1 MTQSQ
6 KEVLKVWIAA
16 GLWLGIIIT
25 ESSKIGGSNNTSR
38 VFFPIFHFLFGMDAA
53 HFQPWHFFIRKTG
66 HFVGYFVMSLLFFRA
81 WRATLLRPNIAWA
94 FHWAGIAWILTTF
107 VASIDEWH
115 QAYVPGRGSS
125 LHDVLLDSS
134 AALAAQVI
142 IWYWSHNRIKTN
154 PTQEARTLGS
164 VG

>member
-1 MTQSQ
+1 MTQPQ

-38 VFFPIFHFLFGMDAA
+38 ILFPIFHFLCGMDAT
-53 HFQPWHFFIRKTG
+53 HFQPWHLFLRKTG
-66 HFVGYFVMSLLFFRA
+66 HFVGYLVMSLLFFRA
-81 WRATLLRPNIAWA
+81 WRATLPRTNTAWA

-107 VASIDEWH
+107 VASMDEWH
-115 QAYVPGRGSS
+115 QAYIPGRSSS
-125 LHDVLLDSS
+125 LHDVLLDSG
-134 AALAAQVI
+134 AALMAQAI
-142 IWYWSHNRIKTN
+142 IWYWSRNRTKTD
-154 PTQEARTLGS
+154 PAQDARTLSS